1 MAEYR
6 VIIPSRTIENLL
18 PCVEA
23 VLLHEPDLELEDI
36 VVVDDGVDWQAA
48 PHASELLHALTI
60 VPGEKPFVFA
70 RNCNIGIRATVER
83 IEVTCMDDDG
93 PRYLAGIPKR
103 DVILLNDDA
112 LLESALGFSQMVA
125 AARERP
131 DFGIIG
137 ATTNVTGQPLQMR
150 ASNWIAQPSSVTANL
165 RAVPHFAFVC
175 VLIPASTLNTVGLL
189 DEQYALDYGCDD
201 ADYCEAVT
209 RRGLKVGVHDGCFV
223 DHASLRSTFRGDP
236 KTPKSFRQNLG
247 LLMQKWGKLLTQPG
261 LRA

>member
-6 VIIPSRTIENLL
+6 IIIPSRTIENLL

-23 VLLHEPDLELEDI
+23 VLLHEPDVELGDI
-36 VVVDDGVDWQAA
+36 VVVDDGVEWQASPEA
-48 PHASELLHALTI
+48 AELFQGITA
-60 VPGEKPFVFA
+60 VPGAKPFIFA
-70 RNCNIGIRATVER
+70 RNCNIGIKATAPR
-83 IEVTCMDDDG
+83 IDVTCMEDDG
-93 PRYLAGIPKR
+93 PRYMDGVPER

-112 LLESALGFSQMVA
+112 LLESDLGFSQMVA
-125 AARERP
+125 AAQERL

-137 ATTNVTGQPLQMR
+137 ATTNITGQPLQKR
-150 ASNWIAQPSSVTANL
+150 APNWISHPSSVTANL
-165 RAVPHFAFVC
+165 RAVPHIAFVC
-175 VLIPASTLNTVGLL
+175 VLIPARTLRTVGLL

-209 RRGLKVGVHDGCFV
+209 RKGLKVGVHDGCFV
-223 DHASLRSTFRGDP
+223 DHGSLRSTFRGDP

-247 LLMQKWGKLLTQPG
+247 LLIQKWGKLLTQPG